1 MADLE
6 SSEQKQS
13 DEISEDT
20 LLDDNLEEEFEEKE
34 NPLSL
39 RQIIVLS
46 LSGLFGLLLFILT
59 LFPIEEII
67 HYYIT
72 KNSQSSNLLI
82 DFKKLNF
89 PILGTK
95 SVDSLY
101 VVTKDNIEIRSEEV
115 QFSLDLPDI
124 YGGNINTQME
134 IYAFSLE
141 TNEVFLSSKS
151 IQGEIHLVQSER
163 EVPTYNGTIS
173 LISGGGK
180 LGRIPSFP
188 ILGDLSGTAIKS
200 MTLNLKKNGSRITFD
215 KAILDLS
222 IAKIQIK
229 GRMDLTPNFKNS
241 KLELEICPKLSKE
254 FSSERQDISDMLTLM
269 VREGKEPCIPLQGTI
284 SSPKLNINMNVP
296 GTEQAPEAPPSIP

>member
-6 SSEQKQS
+6 NIDQKQTDENSEEFLS
-13 DEISEDT
+13 DE
-20 LLDDNLEEEFEEKE
+20 NLEEEFEEKE

-46 LSGLFGLLLFILT
+46 ISGFFGLVFFILT
-59 LFPIEEII
+59 LFPLEEII
-67 HYYIT
+67 HYYFT
-72 KNSQSSNLLI
+72 KNSQSSNILI

-115 QFSLDLPDI
+115 QFSLDLPEI
-124 YGGNINTQME
+124 YKGNINSQME

-141 TNEVFLSSKS
+141 TNDVFLNSKS
-151 IQGEIHLVQSER
+151 IQADINLVQSER

-173 LISGGGK
+173 LISNGGK
-180 LGRIPSFP
+180 IGRIPSFP
-188 ILGDLSGTAIKS
+188 ILGDLSGTTIKS
-200 MTLNLKKNGSRITFD
+200 MTLNLKKNGSRITFE
-215 KAILDLS
+215 KAVLDLS
-222 IAKIQIK
+222 IAKIQLK
-229 GRMDLTPNFKNS
+229 GRMDLNPNFKNS
-241 KLELEICPKLSKE
+241 KLEMEICPKLSKE

-284 SSPKLNINMNVP
+284 SSPKLNINLNVP
-296 GTEQAPEAPPSIP
+296 GTEQVPEMPPSIP

>member
-6 SSEQKQS
+6 NSNLKPT
-13 DEISEDT
+13 DEILEDI
-20 LLDDNLEEEFEEKE
+20 LPDENLEENFEEKE

-46 LSGLFGLLLFILT
+46 LSGFLGLVFFTLT

-67 HYYIT
+67 HYYLT
-72 KNSQSSNLLI
+72 KNSQTSNVLI

-115 QFSLDLPDI
+115 QFSLDLSEM
-124 YGGNINTQME
+124 YKGNIISQSE
-134 IYAFSLE
+134 IYAFSIE
-141 TNEVFLSSKS
+141 TNDVYLSSKS
-151 IQGEIHLVQSER
+151 IQADVQLIQSER

-173 LISGGGK
+173 FTSSGGK

-188 ILGDLSGTAIKS
+188 ILGDLSGTSIKS

-215 KAILDLS
+215 KTVLDLS

-229 GRMDLTPNFKNS
+229 GRMDLMPNFKNS

-284 SSPKLNINMNVP
+284 SSPKLNINLNVP
-296 GTEQAPEAPPSIP
+296 GTEPSPEMPPSTP